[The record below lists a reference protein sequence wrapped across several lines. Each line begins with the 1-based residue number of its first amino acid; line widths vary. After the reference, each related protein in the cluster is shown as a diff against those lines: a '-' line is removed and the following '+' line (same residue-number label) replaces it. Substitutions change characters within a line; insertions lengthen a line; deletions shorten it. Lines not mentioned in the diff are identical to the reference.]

1 MGGGRD
7 IHIGTDLR
15 TTVAAA
21 AARWAAL
28 ADEAVRERG
37 AFHVA
42 LAGGSTPRAL
52 YETLAG
58 APWRDDIDWR
68 ASWIWFGD
76 ERCVPP
82 THEDSNYRMAQ
93 ETLLSRVDCPPSQVQ
108 RMEGERDPHAAARDY
123 QRLLEERLP
132 REELPD
138 LPPRLDLVLLGLGP
152 DGHIASL
159 FPDTPI
165 LDQRGTL
172 VDAVFVP
179 RLSAWRVSLTYPL
192 IEAARRVMMLVTG
205 ESKADIVAAV
215 LADRAPELPVA
226 RLRPQGSIEWYVD
239 RAAARGLPA
248 GGAT

>member
-15 TTVAAA
+15 ATVAAA

-28 ADEAVRERG
+28 AEEAVRERG

-52 YETLAG
+52 YEALAG

-82 THEDSNYRMAQ
+82 THEDSNYRMAR

-165 LDQRGTL
+165 LEQRSTL

-215 LADRAPELPVA
+215 LAERAPELPIA
-226 RLRPQGSIEWYVD
+226 RLRPQGSIEWYLD
-239 RAAARGLPA
+239 RAAARDLPA
-248 GGAT
+248 GGAA